1 MLWEYSTQYFT
12 WRIHEDWTGWRDN
25 GRFCLIVGVSALWDC
40 AVNQTGNAA
49 ETLIKVLWCDLYGTA
64 LWKEVL
70 CLMTLCSLTPAPAV
84 GFLYRHGGHRSCD
97 MGSILSSCC
106 PCTFLTNVFG
116 LFVKNSSVHQVKVG
130 IWQILQMTQMHRKL
144 TNDFHTDS
152 LYIG

>member
-70 CLMTLCSLTPAPAV
+70 CLMTLCSLTPAPQLLVFFIDTEATEAV
-84 GFLYRHGGHRSCD
+84 IWAQYWVHVAH
-97 MGSILSSCC
+97 
-106 PCTFLTNVFG
+106 TFLTNVFG